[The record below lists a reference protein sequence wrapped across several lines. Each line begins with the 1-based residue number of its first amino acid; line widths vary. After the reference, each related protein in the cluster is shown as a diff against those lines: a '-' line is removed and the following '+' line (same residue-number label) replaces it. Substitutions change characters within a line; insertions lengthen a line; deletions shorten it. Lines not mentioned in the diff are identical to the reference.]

1 MVTPN
6 KQKINAARAATGNVI
21 VLSAEGKIL
30 FFTADRESA
39 VNRFLNAAASFE
51 VYASC
56 MLGSLVATTYLRPA
70 EGFRCIRFPRSGC
83 RCSLNSLAL

>member
-56 MLGSLVATTYLRPA
+56 MLGSLNRYHVPPA
-70 EGFRCIRFPRSGC
+70 GKVVNHVS
-83 RCSLNSLAL
+83 